1 MDPCLLLQR
10 VLPPPGEGINAC
22 EYLAQQLLTGVANG
36 MLIALIAIGYTLV
49 YGIIE
54 MINFAH
60 GDVYMLGT
68 FLSLSLIQAISLRA
82 PARNQ
87 LPSLNLYLALLGIL
101 VVVMAA
107 MAVLN
112 VVIERLAYRP
122 LRRAPR
128 LAPLISAIG
137 VSFILI
143 NIGLLWKGPAPQNF
157 PNFIPRVDILNDL
170 LKLNTAIYFSTK
182 DLFVIVLTVPLV
194 LGLQLFVRRTK
205 IGKAM
210 RATAQDREAAQLMGI
225 DINRTIAVTF
235 LLGGALA
242 GAAGLISGLYNNTA
256 VFTMG
261 FRAGLNAFTAAVLGG
276 IGNLTG
282 AMLGGLFLGVVSAL
296 SDGYIGSRW
305 TPAVVFGLLV
315 VTLVFKPSG
324 LLAQDGGD
332 RA

>member
-1 MDPCLLLQR
+1 MT
-10 VLPPPGEGINAC
+10 AC
-22 EYLAQQLLTGVANG
+22 DFLAQQLLTGVANG

-60 GDVYMLGT
+60 GDVYMLGS
-68 FLSLSLIQAISLRA
+68 FASLTAIQVIA
-82 PARNQ
+82 
-87 LPSLNLYLALLGIL
+87 LPVPGRTTLPPLDMYLKLLGVLVFVMIAMALLNLL
-101 VVVMAA
+101 
-107 MAVLN
+107 
-112 VVIERLAYRP
+112 IERLAYRP

-137 VSFILI
+137 VSFILV
-143 NIGLLWKGPAPQNF
+143 NVGLLWKGAAPVNF
-157 PNFIPRVDILNDL
+157 PNYIPRVDIFNEWF
-170 LKLNTAIYFSTK
+170 KMKTVVYFSTK
-182 DLFVIVLTVPLV
+182 DLFVIAVTLPLV
-194 LGLQLFVRRTK
+194 IGLQLFVYRTK
-205 IGKAM
+205 VGRAM

-225 DINRTIAVTF
+225 NINRTIALTF

-256 VFTMG
+256 VFTLG

-282 AMLGGLFLGVVSAL
+282 AMLGGLFLGIISAL

-305 TPAVVFGLLV
+305 TPVVVFGLLIV
-315 VTLVFKPSG
+315 VLVFRPSG
-324 LLAQDGGD
+324 LLGQPTSQ